1 MVFKSN
7 KNSVKMDRFH
17 VVCVSACAL
26 PLVSA
31 HVCESLCCYYDNN
44 PFTRACTLSFPCL
57 GVKFSLE
64 TGTGLD
70 VCVHACSG
78 QSSKALKAVDSFV
91 PLLMCSWPLLCLPQS
106 VWRSGEIVLCKE
118 EVSVSC
124 HSLPLQPHGCAVLYT
139 LTDVQLLHVCDILMS
154 RVRHD
159 MALTIASICNL
170 AITCKIGGQ
179 VWPSDRCRLQTMHI
193 CMSHTSH
200 ECHICDTTR
209 HPVCCSSS
217 LVFQ

>member
-1 MVFKSN
+1 MSGCVIQCIHTVCCQQHMWSVMVFKSN
-7 KNSVKMDRFH
+7 KNSVKMDQFH

-64 TGTGLD
+64 TGTDVD

-91 PLLMCSWPLLCLPQS
+91 PLLMCSWQTLVSATVCMAFWGNRFMQ
-106 VWRSGEIVLCKE
+106 VRSKCVMPFIALAASWMC
-118 EVSVSC
+118 
-124 HSLPLQPHGCAVLYT
+124 CAIYT
-139 LTDVQLLHVCDILMS
+139 H
-154 RVRHD
+154 
-159 MALTIASICNL
+159 
-170 AITCKIGGQ
+170 
-179 VWPSDRCRLQTMHI
+179 
-193 CMSHTSH
+193 
-200 ECHICDTTR
+200 
-209 HPVCCSSS
+209 
-217 LVFQ
+217 

>member
-1 MVFKSN
+1 MQCIHTVLCQQHMWSVMVFKSN
-7 KNSVKMDRFH
+7 KNSVKMDQFL

-44 PFTRACTLSFPCL
+44 PFTRACTLSFLCL

-64 TGTGLD
+64 TGTDVD

-91 PLLMCSWPLLCLPQS
+91 LLLMCSWQHLVSTTVCMAF
-106 VWRSGEIVLCKE
+106 WGIVLCKE

-159 MALTIASICNL
+159 TALTIAIICNL

-179 VWPSDRCRLQTMHI
+179 V
-193 CMSHTSH
+193 CMAF
-200 ECHICDTTR
+200 R
-209 HPVCCSSS
+209 
-217 LVFQ
+217 